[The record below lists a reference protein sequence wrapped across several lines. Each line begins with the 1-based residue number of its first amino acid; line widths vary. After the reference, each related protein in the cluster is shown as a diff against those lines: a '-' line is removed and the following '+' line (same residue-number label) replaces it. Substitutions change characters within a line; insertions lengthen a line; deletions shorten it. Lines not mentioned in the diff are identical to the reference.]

1 MGTIVDQ
8 GQIDALLTAARE
20 EAAAEAVA
28 LASAETSGGSKPV
41 EPMRLGD
48 SVPPHVARLLS
59 IRVPLIVLLASRTL
73 PVAQIRKLSAGTIL
87 EFERDVDRPCDLLV
101 NNRPIGRGEV
111 VRVDENFGLRVMEIR
126 DMASRIRSLGR

>member
-8 GQIDALLTAARE
+8 GQIDALLAAARE

-28 LASAETSGGSKPV
+28 LASGDASGRPKPV
-41 EPMRLGD
+41 EPMRLGEG
-48 SVPPHVARLLS
+48 VPPQVARLLR
-59 IRVPLIVLLASRTL
+59 IRVPLIVLLARRTL

-101 NNRPIGRGEV
+101 NNRPIGLGEV
-111 VRVDENFGLRVMEIR
+111 VRVGENFGLRVSEIR
-126 DMASRIRSLGR
+126 DPAERIRSLGR